1 MLRFRPSV
9 ITPPYPHLLPTY
21 LPAVQV
27 GSGSMNPATQVGQY
41 IAVNLNPAWVQRQMS
56 KGSRMMTLAVTLSGH
71 SSGSSYFRSSLS
83 TAPPFLM
90 MSATCSGGGG
100 GGGGAAKSPPMGG
113 GSAAKSP
120 PMGGGNMGGMPMGG
134 MPMGRKLLAQ

>member
-113 GSAAKSP
+113 GGTMRSWANGSSP
-120 PMGGGNMGGMPMGG
+120 
-134 MPMGRKLLAQ
+134 AWTST

>member
-1 MLRFRPSV
+1 
-9 ITPPYPHLLPTY
+9 
-21 LPAVQV
+21 
-27 GSGSMNPATQVGQY
+27 MNPATKAGQY

-100 GGGGAAKSPPMGG
+100 GAAKSPPMG
-113 GSAAKSP
+113 
-120 PMGGGNMGGMPMGG
+120 GG